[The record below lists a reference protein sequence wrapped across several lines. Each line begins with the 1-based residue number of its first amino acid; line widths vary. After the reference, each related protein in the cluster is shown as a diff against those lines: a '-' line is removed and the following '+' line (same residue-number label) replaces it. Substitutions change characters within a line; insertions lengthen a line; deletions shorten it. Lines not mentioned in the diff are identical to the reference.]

1 MKFTTYIFSIALLSI
16 CNVVQAQIRVACMA
30 GDTIELN
37 IAQARGTVQWQA
49 SADSLVWTDI
59 LGANSEQIDYHP
71 SAGIQWVRAA
81 ISESDCPPFYEH
93 PVRVSAVDTTAA
105 DFDPLII
112 VMDTVTVQF
121 LPDSAQQSA
130 GQYDFEVIGSNV
142 NIDPGDILIGTE
154 GRGYLVSVDY
164 MIRSNN
170 QLIIQT
176 HRANLD
182 DLFDDAS
189 FDLEMLMDSL
199 EQRDFGVQ
207 LAINNLEI
215 VSDGNLSFTFPALNY
230 QLTGASQWASLYSV
244 SQGMQQFSVQHTY
257 GLTLGGEMS
266 ISNASP
272 GVSSDL
278 TGSYSLA
285 VYDNTS
291 EVDVDGK
298 PLMYTTQVDLIIDY
312 NLVQWGTSCDLSTSF
327 SNYADIGY
335 DLSYTPSSFYDLFSY
350 NGAPGADFSLF
361 SNEDGCNLAPNYA
374 HYEIT
379 FLTKV
384 TSYFYDQPFL
394 FLEIAEDVDVKYDQ
408 WFGQWDKTIEALPVL
423 NDTLDLF
430 VLGIFDD
437 LNTSLQ
443 QPLPFDYEYKA
454 PYELSLVSG
463 ALQSAMADSALAE
476 PVIVQVLDNQG
487 EPVKDARVWVEVS
500 GGGTITAE
508 SLLTDAEGKF
518 YVNWTLGNNAFDF
531 QMLSIFVMLHDDS
544 HIQGSPLEVYAILS
558 TACGGLTTI
567 TDLDG
572 NEYPVIAIGNQCW
585 TQTNLRTTHFSDQT
599 EIPNV
604 TDNLAWVNLTSPAW
618 SYFENNELN
627 NSIYGKLYN
636 GWAVHDSLNLCPVG
650 WHVPT
655 LQDWGVL
662 INTVGGWQTAGGAL
676 KTTTGW
682 TSPNEG
688 ATNMSGFSALPGGH
702 RHNVNGTFIGLGG
715 LARFWGQGQ
724 AVVDQF
730 GLPAVYGPTDELSLY
745 YFHSQAIPST
755 ETNINGL
762 SVRCVKDN

>member
-1 MKFTTYIFSIALLSI
+1 MKHTSLLILAALLTI
-16 CNVVQAQIRVACMA
+16 CSSVQAQIRVACMT
-30 GDTIELN
+30 GDTIDLN
-37 IAQARGTVQWQA
+37 ISQARGAIQWQA
-49 SADSLVWTDI
+49 SADSIVWTDI
-59 LGANSEQIDYHP
+59 AGANSEQINYSP
-71 SAGIQWVRAA
+71 AQGIQWVRAA
-81 ISESDCPPFYEH
+81 ISENNCPPFYEH
-93 PVRVSAVDTTAA
+93 PILVNAVDTAAA
-105 DFDPLII
+105 DFNPLII

-121 LPDSAQQSA
+121 LPDSAQQSV
-130 GQYDFEVIGSNV
+130 GQYDFEVTGSNA

-164 MIRSNN
+164 LIRRNN

-257 GLTLGGEMS
+257 GMTLGGEMS
-266 ISNASP
+266 ISNATP

-312 NLVQWGTSCDLSTSF
+312 NLVQLGTSCDLSTSF
-327 SNYADIGY
+327 SNYADLGY

-350 NGAPGADFSLF
+350 YGSPGADFSLF
-361 SNEDGCNLAPNYA
+361 SNEDGCNLTPNDA

-379 FLTKV
+379 FITKV

-394 FLEIAEDVDVKYDQ
+394 FLDIAEDVDVKYNE
-408 WFGQWDKTIEALPVL
+408 WSGRWDKTITALPVL
-423 NDTLDLF
+423 IDEVDLT
-430 VLGIFDD
+430 VLGVVEAPNYSI
-437 LNTSLQ
+437 Q

-487 EPVKDARVWVEVS
+487 EPVNDAKVWVEVS

-508 SLLTDAEGKF
+508 SLLTDAEGKV

-531 QMLSIFVMLHDDS
+531 QMLSITVRLSDDS
-544 HIQGSPLEVYAILS
+544 NIQGSPLEVYAILS
-558 TACGGLTTI
+558 TACGDLTTVA
-567 TDLDG
+567 DVDD
-572 NEYPVIAIGNQCW
+572 NVYPVIAIGNQCW

-604 TDNLAWVNLTSPAW
+604 TDGPTWMGLNTPAW
-618 SYFENNELN
+618 CVFNNDLGN
-627 NSIYGKLYN
+627 GQTYGNLYN
-636 GWAVHDSLNLCPVG
+636 WYVASDSRNVCPVG
-650 WHVPT
+650 WHVPSET
-655 LQDWGVL
+655 DFYVL
-662 INTVGGWQTAGGAL
+662 LDAVGGYPTAGGAL
-676 KTTTGW
+676 KTVTGW
-682 TSPNEG
+682 MAPNTG
-688 ATNMSGFSALPGGH
+688 ATNASGFSALPA
-702 RHNVNGTFIGLGG
+702 GTRSNMDAGAFYS
-715 LARFWGQGQ
+715 QG
-724 AVVDQF
+724 VVTSYWTSWNYNEFD
-730 GLPAVYGPTDELSLY
+730 GYILSLG
-745 YFHSQAIPST
+745 FSWA
-755 ETNINGL
+755 EGL
-762 SVRCVKDN
+762 MTSHDKPRGASIRCVKD